1 MKVLMNFIVKIQLI
15 NDVDIGNTYVDD
27 DVDSRAVLS
36 VDTLN

>member
-1 MKVLMNFIVKIQLI
+1 VKVLIKFIVKIQLI

-27 DVDSRAVLS
+27 DVDSMAVLS